1 MAIHKT
7 PPRPCPEPAP
17 NHGAWSYQGRIH
29 PVLNMVLLIVVRF
42 TLTIQL
48 IVVPPVHALLPCEA

>member
-1 MAIHKT
+1 
-7 PPRPCPEPAP
+7 
-17 NHGAWSYQGRIH
+17 
-29 PVLNMVLLIVVRF
+29 MVLLIVVRF